1 MVDRVEEQFDIK
13 PERLIGDTAYGTA
26 PMLAWMVEDKDIKP
40 HVPGWDTPSA
50 RTTVSLTTI
59 STGMRRLRNTAA
71 QLATHCAASGELR
84 NVDAFG
90 VAHPGVDLART
101 TCHEFF
107 CEGKTETTVGA
118 GSECNGIFQSR
129 RRRTCRCH
137 GHRCGN
143 GWRPIGGAR
152 YGEGQAGGVGPGA
165 AGRASHDRR
174 RAGQTGVAGETCV
187 LKARRPDLQFVI
199 ALRSGG
205 TVPRHSSLR
214 NERGVSL

>member
-71 QLATHCAASGELR
+71 QLATHCAASGEPR

-90 VAHPGVDLART
+90 VARPGVDLART

-107 CEGKTETTVGA
+107 CEGKTDTTVGA

-129 RRRTCRCH
+129 RDALAAAM
-137 GHRCGN
+137 G
-143 GWRPIGGAR
+143 IVAAMVGALSV
-152 YGEGQAGGVGPGA
+152 A
-165 AGRASHDRR
+165 RAT
-174 RAGQTGVAGETCV
+174 A
-187 LKARRPDLQFVI
+187 KARPEVSAQVL
-199 ALRSGG
+199 
-205 TVPRHSSLR
+205 
-214 NERGVSL
+214 RGVRPMIDAALGKPV